1 LYTRGAAEHAD
12 FTQTSWGKTSRMGTD
27 RGRQP
32 LAAIALLGDQ
42 LRQRLYRFVAAQ
54 PGPVTRDQAAAA
66 VGISRKLAAFHLDK
80 LLAAGLLEA
89 TAPDPASR
97 PPGPGRT
104 PKAYRPAAA
113 EVALSVPERR
123 YDALGE
129 VLTQAVVADGP
140 AGRAWRAAHR
150 IAHDRGRALGE
161 RVRMQRRLGR
171 LGPERALGV
180 VGELLGA
187 CGYQPARAATGLQLV
202 LRNCP
207 FQQLARTASELVCGL
222 NRDFVAGLLQGLGAR
237 RVEAVLDPAAAADP
251 QRCCVQVQAP
261 SS

>member
-1 LYTRGAAEHAD
+1 
-12 FTQTSWGKTSRMGTD
+12 MGTD
-27 RGRQP
+27 HDRQAM
-32 LAAIALLGDQ
+32 AAIALLGDE

-80 LLAAGLLEA
+80 LTAAGLLDTA
-89 TAPDPASR
+89 APDPASR
-97 PPGPGRT
+97 RPGPGRA

-113 EVALSVPERR
+113 EVAVSIPERR

-129 VLTQAVVADGP
+129 VLTQAMVADGP
-140 AGRAWRAAHR
+140 TGRAWRAAQR
-150 IAHDRGRALGE
+150 IAHDRGLALGE
-161 RVRMQRRLGR
+161 RVQVQRRFGR

-187 CGYQPARAATGLQLV
+187 CGYQPARTPTQVQLV

-222 NRDFVAGLLQGLGAR
+222 NRDFVAGLLQGLGAG
-237 RVEAVLDPAAAADP
+237 RVQAVLDPAAAADP
-251 QRCCVQVQAP
+251 HRCCVVLQAP
-261 SS
+261 TR